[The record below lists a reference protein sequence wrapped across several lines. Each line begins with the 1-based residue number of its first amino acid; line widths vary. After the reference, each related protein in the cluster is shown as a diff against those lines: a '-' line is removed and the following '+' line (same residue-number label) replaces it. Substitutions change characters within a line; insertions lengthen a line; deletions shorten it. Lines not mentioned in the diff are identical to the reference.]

1 MNETPL
7 NAMPMERYGA
17 GQPLLRKEDRRFL
30 TGAGRFIDD
39 VSMPHMAHLFI
50 LRSPHAHAQIESI
63 DCQAAAASPGVLAV
77 LTGADWLADG
87 LGGIPTRTPAKNS
100 DGSPVLAPERQG
112 LVATRA
118 RFVGDAVA
126 AVVAESAE
134 AARDAAELIEV
145 EYRPMAAVV
154 SAGEAL
160 APGASLVWDH
170 IPGNLCVDFAVG
182 DADAVDA
189 AVADATHVVSMWMD
203 NQRVTAAPMEPR
215 GAIGNYDQ
223 HDHRFVLVFASQNV
237 HANRNQLAE
246 QVLHLSTDKLR
257 ALAYDVGGGF
267 GAKNPLYPEHALV
280 LWAARRIGRPVK
292 WINDRSESFLSD
304 AHGRDQ
310 QSRVTLALNAD
321 GDFLALRVE
330 SVGSVGPYLLS
341 VGPFTCTGGSAR
353 TQGGPYRIPALHFS
367 ARAAFT
373 NTAPTD
379 PYRGAG
385 RPEAT
390 YHIERVIDL
399 AAAKLGMDRV
409 ALRRRN
415 LLSRDELPYTTGA
428 GSRIDCGDFAVLLD
442 RALVLADWPGFEARA
457 REARSR
463 GCRRGI
469 GICTYLECS
478 GGGPREHAALRFSPD
493 GRVTLAVGSQSTGM
507 GHETVLAQIVAARLG
522 LPLESIDFL
531 QADTDATPMG
541 GGHGGSRGLEMG
553 GSAALGV
560 AERVLE
566 KATRVAAHLLE
577 AATVDVEF
585 HGGQFRIAGT
595 DRAVTMQEVIR
606 VSFDA
611 ERRPDDVDTLDAALD
626 YERSGITY
634 PNGCHI
640 AEVEIDPETGSAQLV
655 NYSIV
660 DDFGTIINPLT
671 CAGQVMGGTAQGIGQ
686 ALMEKIIYEPDSG
699 QLLSGS
705 FMDYCLPRAA
715 DMPDFRIEF
724 FQDAPT
730 RENPLGVKGAGE
742 AGCCGALP
750 AVVGAVVHALQE
762 YGVRHLD
769 MPLTPEKLWRAI
781 SAGDGEGQ
789 GEADR

>member
-1 MNETPL
+1 MNAT
-7 NAMPMERYGA
+7 PMERYGA
-17 GQPLLRKEDRRFL
+17 GQPLRRKEDRRFL
-30 TGAGRFIDD
+30 TGAGKFIDD

-50 LRSPHAHAQIESI
+50 LRSPHAHARIESI
-63 DCQAAAASPGVLAV
+63 ECQAAAGSPGVLAV
-77 LTGADWLADG
+77 LTGGDWLADG

-100 DGSPVLAPERQG
+100 DGSPVPAPERQG
-112 LVATRA
+112 LVAARA

-126 AVVAESAE
+126 AVVAESAQ
-134 AARDAAELIEV
+134 AARNAAELIEV

-154 SAGEAL
+154 SAREAL
-160 APGASLVWDH
+160 APGAPLVWDD
-170 IPGNLCVDFAVG
+170 IPGNLCVDFEAG
-182 DADAVDA
+182 DAGAVDA
-189 AVADATHVVSMWMD
+189 AIADAAHVVSLLVD
-203 NQRVTAAPMEPR
+203 NQRVTAAPIEPR
-215 GAIGNYDQ
+215 GAIGHYD
-223 HDHRFVLVFASQNV
+223 HGDDRFVLAFASQNV

-267 GAKNPLYPEHALV
+267 GAKNPLYPEYALA
-280 LWAARRIGRPVK
+280 LWAARRVGRPVK

-310 QSRVTLALNAD
+310 QSQVTLALNAD

-390 YHIERVIDL
+390 YHIERIIDV
-399 AAAKLGMDRV
+399 AAAELGIDRL

-428 GSRIDCGDFAVLLD
+428 GSRIDCGDFAVVLD
-442 RALVLADWPGFEARA
+442 RTLALADWQGFEARA
-457 REARSR
+457 RQARCR
-463 GCRRGI
+463 GLRRGI

-478 GGGPREHAALRFSPD
+478 GGGPREHAVLRFSRD
-493 GRVTLAVGSQSTGM
+493 GRVTLAVGSHSTGM
-507 GHETVLAQIVAARLG
+507 GHETVMAQILAARLG
-522 LPLESIDFL
+522 LPVESIDFL
-531 QADTDATPMG
+531 QADTDATPIG

-553 GSAALGV
+553 GSAVLAV
-560 AERVLE
+560 AERVLD
-566 KATRVAAHLLE
+566 KTTSIAAHLLE
-577 AATVDVEF
+577 AATVDVVF
-585 HGGQFRIAGT
+585 HGGQFRITGT
-595 DRAVTMQEVIR
+595 DRTVAMQEVIR
-606 VSFDA
+606 ASFDA
-611 ERRPDDVDTLDAALD
+611 KGRPDDVDTLDDALD

-640 AEVEIDPETGSAQLV
+640 AEVEIDPETGSVKLV

-715 DMPDFRIEF
+715 DLPDFHMEF

-730 RENPLGVKGAGE
+730 GENPLGVKGAGE

-750 AVVGAVVHALQE
+750 AVVGAVMHALRE

-769 MPLTPEKLWRAI
+769 MPLTPEKLWRATAKG
-781 SAGDGEGQ
+781 SGEGDG
-789 GEADR
+789 